1 MWFKGAPASEICRDN
16 VKQFFCWSFLNK
28 EKYGL
33 LEDSELEEYVDQ
45 LETRLRRQLPPG
57 EGSATSLR
65 LTLDSVHMLPRPL
78 VWYMIVFAIDALT
91 HVYMRYQSF
100 HFYRLTLKRFLTVF
114 PPRPLTL
121 LTTQT
126 SPAKTLSYWHRPHTS
141 RSQLPVLFVHGI
153 GIGLWTYAPFL
164 ARLNHTKDGQADGQM
179 GVIAIEII
187 PISFRIT
194 HAALK
199 REEMKE
205 EILRVVHGHGWTEFV
220 LVAHSYGSVIATH
233 LLHDEDISSMIAA
246 TLLVDPVSIL
256 LHLPDVAYNFTR
268 RQPVEAN
275 EHQLYY
281 FASMDMGVAHTLS
294 RRFFWQEN
302 ILWKHDIEGRRMTVV
317 LCGRDLITNTD
328 AVGQYLANDEDQT
341 SSSDSSWADR
351 NWTGSGLEIIWY
363 RELDHSQ
370 VFEAERNYDPLV
382 EVVQRYSSIARS
394 Q

>member
-28 EKYGL
+28 GNYGL
-33 LEDSELEEYVDQ
+33 LEDSELEEYVDE
-45 LETRLRRQLPPG
+45 LETRLGRQLPPG
-57 EGSATSLR
+57 EGSATSVR
-65 LTLDSVHMLPRPL
+65 LTLDSVRMLPRPL

-91 HVYMRYQSF
+91 HVYMRYHSF

-121 LTTQT
+121 FTTQT

-141 RSQLPVLFVHGI
+141 RSQLPVLFIHGI
-153 GIGLWTYAPFL
+153 GIGIWTYAPFL
-164 ARLNHTKDGQADGQM
+164 AQLNHTKDGQADGET
-179 GVIAIEII
+179 GVIAIEIM

-199 REEMKE
+199 REEFKE
-205 EILRVVHGHGWTEFV
+205 EILRIVHSHGWTEFV
-220 LVAHSYGSVIATH
+220 LVAHSYGSVIAPH
-233 LLHDEDISSMIAA
+233 LFHDKDLSSMIAA

-281 FASMDMGVAHTLS
+281 FASTDMGVAHTLS

-317 LCGRDLITNTD
+317 LCGRDLITNTE
-328 AVGQYLANDEDQT
+328 AVGQYLANDEDQP
-341 SSSDSSWADR
+341 SSDSSWKHR

-370 VFEAERNYDPLV
+370 VFEAKRNYDPVV
-382 EVVQRYSSIARS
+382 EVVQRYTSIARS
-394 Q
+394 A